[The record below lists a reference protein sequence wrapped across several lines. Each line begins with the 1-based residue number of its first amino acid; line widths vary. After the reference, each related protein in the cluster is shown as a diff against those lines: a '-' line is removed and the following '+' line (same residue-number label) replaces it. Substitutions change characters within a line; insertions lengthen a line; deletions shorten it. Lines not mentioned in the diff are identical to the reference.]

1 MELGTILVNRYHI
14 LNQLSKKAGR
24 RTFLAKDLQSQNL
37 VIVKILRFDADFEW
51 DDHKLFDREALTLK
65 NLNHPAIPKY
75 LDYFDVEEPS
85 TRGFALVQTYIDAPS
100 LETVVKDGRK
110 FSEAEVIELAD
121 RMLTILDYLH
131 QQLPP
136 VIHRDIKPSNIL
148 LGNRSGNSIGD
159 IYLVDFG
166 SVQTAAST
174 DGSTITIVG
183 SDGYIPLEQFS
194 GQTITASDLYSLGMT
209 IVYLLTGIPPTE
221 LAKVNGQIKFNAE
234 ISSQFYRWLE
244 KMTYPFLDKRFDS
257 ANLAQ
262 TALRS
267 EDGSYGSFTA
277 LKPANTK
284 VRLSRDR
291 EKIEIVFPD
300 SSDFPWPVLIFLLL
314 IFVPFQ
320 YWNLFVILIFVGS
333 FLIISDQI
341 NFKRYPNNI
350 ILVNRGQKILLAGKC
365 SKNTQ
370 KIKWG
375 KLSINVDCCYL
386 KYNPGYKFDKILSI
400 EGTSLQDAEVT
411 VKPELSIMHGLGQYS
426 FGDALSQDE
435 LLWLGE
441 ELSDFL
447 GVELKI
453 IYPTPQ
459 LQPPPAT
466 G

>member
-1 MELGTILVNRYHI
+1 MKLGTILVNRYCI

-24 RTFLAKDLQSQNL
+24 STFLAKDLQSQNL

-65 NLNHPAIPKY
+65 NLNHPAIPQY
-75 LDYFDVEEPS
+75 LDYFDVEEPG
-85 TRGFALVQTYIDAPS
+85 TRGFALVQTYIEAPS
-100 LETVVKDGRK
+100 LETVMKNGRK
-110 FSEAEVIELAD
+110 FSEAEIIELAD
-121 RMLTILDYLH
+121 QMLTILGYLH

-159 IYLVDFG
+159 IYLIDFG

-174 DGSTITIVG
+174 EGSTITIVG

-209 IVYLLTGIPPTE
+209 IIYLITGTPPTE
-221 LAKVNGQIKFNAE
+221 MTKVNGQIKFNAE

-257 ANLAQ
+257 ASLAQ

-267 EDGSYGSFTA
+267 EDGSYCSFGA
-277 LKPANTK
+277 LKPINTK
-284 VRLSRDR
+284 VKVARDR
-291 EKIEIVFPD
+291 EKIEIIFPNSYDPNLWSALVFVLLIFLP
-300 SSDFPWPVLIFLLL
+300 FQFWNVFVVLIFLG
-314 IFVPFQ
+314 
-320 YWNLFVILIFVGS
+320 ILIFVAEEIS
-333 FLIISDQI
+333 FKI
-341 NFKRYPNNI
+341 YPNNI
-350 ILVNRGQKILLAGKC
+350 VLVNREQKILLTGKC

-370 KIKWG
+370 KTKWSE
-375 KLSINVDCCYL
+375 LSTKIDCCYL
-386 KYNPGYKFDKILSI
+386 KYNPGYKFDKVLGIDGEL
-400 EGTSLQDAEVT
+400 LQDAEVN
-411 VKPELSIMHGLGQYS
+411 VNPDLSIVHRSGQYS

-447 GVELKI
+447 GAELKI
-453 IYPTPQ
+453 IYPTPK
-459 LQPPPAT
+459 LEPPSD
-466 G
+466 

>member
-65 NLNHPAIPKY
+65 NLDHPAIPKY
-75 LDYFDVEEPS
+75 LDYFDVEE
-85 TRGFALVQTYIDAPS
+85 TDTHGFALVQTYIDAPS

-110 FSEAEVIELAD
+110 FLETEVIELAD
-121 RMLTILDYLH
+121 RMLTILGYLH

-136 VIHRDIKPSNIL
+136 VLHRDIKPSNIL

-221 LAKVNGQIKFNAE
+221 LTKVNGQIKFNAE

-257 ANLAQ
+257 ASLAQ

-267 EDGSYGSFTA
+267 EDGSYGSFAA

-300 SSDFPWPVLIFLLL
+300 SSDFPWVVLLFLLL

-333 FLIISDQI
+333 FFVISDRI

-350 ILVNRGQKILLAGKC
+350 ISVNRDQKIFLAGKC
-365 SKNTQ
+365 SQNAR
-370 KIKWG
+370 KIKWS
-375 KLSINVDCCYL
+375 KFSVSIDSCYL

-411 VKPELSIMHGLGQYS
+411 VKPELSIVHGLGQYS
-426 FGDALSQDE
+426 FGDALSQEE

-459 LQPPPAT
+459 LQPTPEA
-466 G
+466 